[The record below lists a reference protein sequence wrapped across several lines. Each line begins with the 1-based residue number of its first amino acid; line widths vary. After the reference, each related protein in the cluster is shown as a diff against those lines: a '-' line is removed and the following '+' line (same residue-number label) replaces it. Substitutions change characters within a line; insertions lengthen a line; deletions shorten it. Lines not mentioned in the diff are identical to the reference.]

1 MSYIISISLFI
12 SYLFTKQ
19 IELVFASAL
28 FMIAS
33 GLHSISNRLNEF
45 RILKWNKVDIKNK

>member
-33 GLHSISNRLNEF
+33 GLYSISNRLNEF
-45 RILKWNKVDIKNK
+45 HILKWNKVDIKNK